1 MGEIF
6 NKISTGY
13 FWFFLITGLLEPEVN
28 LINNP
33 FLFISFK
40 WNPKTSVYL
49 VFDNI
54 TQGFIFGK
62 SRFAIN
68 STGTCFSHGP
78 SLLTRARTPIVV
90 LSSVPFLSNA
100 ATHMVFRIQN
110 QLENANASWRSQI
123 SLFHNGACF
132 DIFLLI
138 QKSEKRQITNL
149 ELIEIHVTLIK
160 VATMDFFK

>member
-40 WNPKTSVYL
+40 WNPKTQISTSVYL

-54 TQGFIFGK
+54 TQGFTFGK

-68 STGTCFSHGP
+68 STGTCFSHGSSP
-78 SLLTRARTPIVV
+78 YSSSDTYCSSLWRTISQPHGIAV
-90 LSSVPFLSNA
+90 LE
-100 ATHMVFRIQN
+100 FRINSRMPTQVGC
-110 QLENANASWRSQI
+110 RK
-123 SLFHNGACF
+123 
-132 DIFLLI
+132 FLNF
-138 QKSEKRQITNL
+138 TMA
-149 ELIEIHVTLIK
+149 HVLT
-160 VATMDFFK
+160 FSC